1 MILAWGTGGGW
12 MVQVDINT
20 KFIAEGTRVYVVR
33 PGAHYR
39 LFNQFIDESFVGPEL
54 PALELP
60 AFDHFADIPDITER
74 VMRSVAIRR
83 WYSGGQRDV
92 LLPDRDLEN
101 YEQRAAD
108 RATSQFLRVA
118 RAYFSDMKKGD
129 LVIVPPLNF
138 RGMAEIGELTSP
150 PNVVKE
156 IFVPRYPNEALTGR
170 NVRWLG
176 SIPKA
181 DLPAQTLDALQ
192 KPTSIFLLSRPAWPQ
207 IFRRA
212 YGSYST
218 ATEYSSRFEITAET
232 FRTTDDFYIQA
243 FFNFVVANSRAVDQA
258 RPEMQGFKEA
268 AFADIKAI
276 APDLFTNVNSPG
288 GISLKSATITPIVI
302 ATMLAIALFVGPDAV
317 DAATNGLIT
326 FGNSMAPPDD
336 PCVTQVSEQVV
347 TQLRLLGYDKWAE
360 ACQFVREAAE
370 RTGVNSNV
378 SVQP

>member
-1 MILAWGTGGGW
+1 MIE
-12 MVQVDINT
+12 VDINT
-20 KFIAEGTRVYVVR
+20 KFIEPNTRVYVAR
-33 PGAHYR
+33 PGAKYR
-39 LFNQFIDESFVGPEL
+39 LFQQFVDEHFVGPEL
-54 PALELP
+54 PGLELP
-60 AFDHFADIPDITER
+60 SFDRYADIGDLVER

-83 WYSGGQRDV
+83 WHASGRREI
-92 LLPDRDLEN
+92 LLPERDLAT
-101 YEQRAAD
+101 YKLRGAD
-108 RATSQFLRVA
+108 RATSQFMRIA
-118 RAYFSDMKKGD
+118 RAYFSELKKGD

-138 RGMAEIGELTSP
+138 KGMAAIGELTAP
-150 PNVVKE
+150 PNITKK

-170 NVRWLG
+170 SVRWLG
-176 SIPKA
+176 AIPKA
-181 DLPAQTLDALQ
+181 DLPAQALDALQ
-192 KPTSIFLLSRPAWPQ
+192 KPTSIFLLTRAAWPL

-218 ATEYSSRFEITAET
+218 ETEYSSRFEITSDT

-243 FFNFVVANSRAVDQA
+243 FFNFVVANTRAVDQA
-258 RPEMQGFKEA
+258 KPEMQGFKDA

-276 APDLFTNVNSPG
+276 APDLYTNVNSPG
-288 GISLKSATITPIVI
+288 GISLKSPTITPIVI
-302 ATMLAIALFVGPDAV
+302 STMLAIAIFVGPDAV

-378 SVQP
+378 SVKP